1 MAFVGIGG
9 ARIGVAGVSVV
20 AVEELDDVESEP
32 IHVEVDVARLE
43 IGRAGLPDANLG
55 VEPFDGAPGG
65 LSNSHA
71 VAFGPD
77 EEKLEFA
84 AVAVRPYHKAAHLPS
99 APYDAIGLA
108 AVD

>member
-55 VEPFDGAPGG
+55 VESFDGVE
-65 LSNSHA
+65 L
-71 VAFGPD
+71 
-77 EEKLEFA
+77 
-84 AVAVRPYHKAAHLPS
+84 AVRDVLELLEG
-99 APYDAIGLA
+99 D
-108 AVD
+108 VDVGERHGEISVKSEE